1 MEEGAVGKV
10 HSNLIHNFFN
20 WKFVRE
26 FVLERDGYTCHYCGF
41 YGDTIDHK
49 VPNSKGGA
57 RTPNNCVCACIE
69 CNRNKADIGYEEYI
83 NNVELIEQG

>member
-1 MEEGAVGKV
+1 M
-10 HSNLIHNFFN
+10 
-20 WKFVRE
+20 
-26 FVLERDGYTCHYCGF
+26 ERDGYTCHYCGF